1 MIDVA
6 IAGGGPSGMAAALE
20 IKKRAPELKVVILE
34 KNEAVGR
41 KLRATGNGR
50 CNIANTESE
59 GYALVS
65 DFLMREGIAFRVYE
79 NGLVYPFS
87 ESAADVTDRLEERLR
102 ESGVMVKTGYE
113 VKTVERVQKCF
124 VINGRLESRYLVLAL
139 GGKAG
144 PAFGTIGDGY
154 RLARKL
160 GHSVITP
167 VPILTPVE
175 IDGFEVKGL
184 NGIRARGKV
193 SLIRKG
199 ETVYCES
206 GEIQFTKYGLS
217 GICIFN
223 MTRHMRYDKEEGL
236 SCFRIRI
243 DLDPERMLDD
253 FVKDEIRRVRENGE
267 ALKDDEERKTAKP
280 YEAAEALLRT
290 AFRPALSRE
299 IMRQAGIPEDITAED
314 LYDEASESIVSS
326 FRALEFTPSGIKG
339 WKDAQCTMGG
349 VSLEEVDADT
359 SESRLIDGLYITGE
373 LLDYD
378 GPCGGYNLA
387 NAWLTG
393 IKAGKAIADDALQN

>member
-1 MIDVA
+1 MCI
-6 IAGGGPSGMAAALE
+6 
-20 IKKRAPELKVVILE
+20 R
-34 KNEAVGR
+34 
-41 KLRATGNGR
+41 
-50 CNIANTESE
+50 
-59 GYALVS
+59 
-65 DFLMREGIAFRVYE
+65 
-79 NGLVYPFS
+79 
-87 ESAADVTDRLEERLR
+87 DR
-102 ESGVMVKTGYE
+102 
-113 VKTVERVQKCF
+113 
-124 VINGRLESRYLVLAL
+124 
-139 GGKAG
+139 
-144 PAFGTIGDGY
+144 
-154 RLARKL
+154 
-160 GHSVITP
+160 
-167 VPILTPVE
+167 
-175 IDGFEVKGL
+175 
-184 NGIRARGKV
+184 
-193 SLIRKG
+193 
-199 ETVYCES
+199 
-206 GEIQFTKYGLS
+206 
-217 GICIFN
+217 FN

-243 DLDPERMLDD
+243 DLDPERMLDA

-267 ALKDDEERKTAKP
+267 AIKADEERKTAKP